1 MKAMEGVP
9 RISLGHFPTPLQRLA
24 GDESLW
30 AKRDDL
36 TGFAWAGNKA
46 RPLEFLIAE
55 AREQGAG
62 CVISGGMPTSNFIAA
77 LAVAACHAGLHCHL
91 VVPAPAEPTTSLR
104 MARLVGAVVE
114 EVSTPREHLDEAIA
128 RWAGTLTAQG
138 HGAYPIPRGGATATG
153 ALGFAA
159 AASELHQQ
167 IVSRDWSTTEPCT
180 VVIPVGSGASMA
192 GLLAGTALIG
202 APFRIVGV
210 SVSRSPDDVEPVI
223 TRLAGEVI
231 SRLGAEST
239 TLAPCDVSVLDHRR
253 PLDRT
258 DVRRAARALACQ
270 GLLVDDHY
278 GLPAWLVAEELA
290 SERSPVV
297 VWLTGGMAGV
307 PHVLAEVER

>member
-1 MKAMEGVP
+1 MKAMKGIP
-9 RISLGHFPTPLQRLA
+9 RLSLGQFPTPLHRLA

-36 TGFAWAGNKA
+36 TGFGWAGNKA

-55 AREQGAG
+55 ALEQGAE

-77 LAVAACHAGLHCHL
+77 LAVAACRAGLHCHL
-91 VVPAPAEPTTSLR
+91 LVPAPVEPTTSLR
-104 MARLVGAVVE
+104 LARLVGAVVE
-114 EVSTPREHLDEAIA
+114 EVSTPREHLDDAIA
-128 RWAGTLTAQG
+128 RRASDLTAQG

-159 AASELHQQ
+159 AASELQQQ
-167 IVSRDWSTTEPCT
+167 IVSHDWSTSEPCT

-192 GLLAGTALIG
+192 GLVAGTALVG

-210 SVSRSPDDVEPVI
+210 SVSRAPDDVAPVI

-231 SRLGAEST
+231 RRLGAESG
-239 TLAPCDVSVLDHRR
+239 TLAPCDVSVLDRR
-253 PLDRT
+253 HPLDRV
-258 DVRRAARALACQ
+258 DMRRAARALACH

-278 GLPAWLVAEELA
+278 GLPAWLVAQELA
-290 SERSPVV
+290 SEQTPVV
-297 VWLTGGMAGV
+297 VWLTGGTAGV